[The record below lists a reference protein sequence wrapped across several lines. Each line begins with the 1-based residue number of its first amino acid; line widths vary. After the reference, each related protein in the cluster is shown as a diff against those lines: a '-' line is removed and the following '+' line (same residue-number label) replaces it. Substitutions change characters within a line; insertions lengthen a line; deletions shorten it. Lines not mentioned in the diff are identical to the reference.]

1 MIIPVVITL
10 FWVSFTSSAKA
21 SPFTECLTGLNP
33 VLPSMSGYNSATASY
48 NKRIPLTPVAI
59 VYVFSAQ
66 QVSQSIL
73 CEIYL
78 FQSRSNSLTNSV

>member
-10 FWVSFTSSAKA
+10 IVWVSFTSSAKA

-48 NKRIPLTPVAI
+48 NKRIPLNPVAL
-59 VYVFSAQ
+59 VYAGSPE
-66 QVSQSIL
+66 QVSQSMI
-73 CEIYL
+73 CGI
-78 FQSRSNSLTNSV
+78 